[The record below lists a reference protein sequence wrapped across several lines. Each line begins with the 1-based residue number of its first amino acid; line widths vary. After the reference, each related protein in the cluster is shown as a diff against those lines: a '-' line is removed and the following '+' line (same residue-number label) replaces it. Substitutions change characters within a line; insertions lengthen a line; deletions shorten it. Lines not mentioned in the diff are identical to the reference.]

1 MNHSYTVRNGNIR
14 IVPMS
19 CEGSEM
25 YRQLR
30 NKEENRSF
38 FYRFHHIRRR
48 AENMVRKISEG

>member
-38 FYRFHHIRRR
+38 FLQ
-48 AENMVRKISEG
+48 ISPYQKKSREYGTKNI